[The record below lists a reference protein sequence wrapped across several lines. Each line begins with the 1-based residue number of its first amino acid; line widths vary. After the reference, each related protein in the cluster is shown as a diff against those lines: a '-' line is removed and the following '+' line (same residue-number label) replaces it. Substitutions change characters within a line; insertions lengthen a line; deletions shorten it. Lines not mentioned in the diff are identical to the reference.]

1 VTKALWNNTVVADSH
16 DCVVVDGYHYF
27 PKKAVRQ
34 EYLRES
40 QHHTVCSWKG
50 MANYYDVVVGGSV
63 NLNAAW
69 YYPSPSKAAERVAGR
84 IAFWKGV
91 EIEP

>member
-1 VTKALWNNTVVADSH
+1 MTKALWNNTVVAESH

-27 PKKAVRQ
+27 PKKAVCQ

-69 YYPSPSKAAERVAGR
+69 YYPSPSKAAERVAGC